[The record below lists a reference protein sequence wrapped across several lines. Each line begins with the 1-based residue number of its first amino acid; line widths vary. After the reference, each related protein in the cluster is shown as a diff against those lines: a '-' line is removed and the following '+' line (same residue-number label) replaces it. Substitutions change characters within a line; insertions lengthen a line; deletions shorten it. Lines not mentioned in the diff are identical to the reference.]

1 MKQWGVWVVLILL
14 ISGCTPKMGKDILI
28 EPQGGIRLENTQSE
42 VMLGVLW
49 LLGAPVEK
57 EAIRLGG
64 DVKVVN
70 KWHSDMKLIS
80 LVYSLN
86 EGTDSIAN
94 GEACIDE
101 KGSWVI
107 ASGKEKII
115 PLALRIDTERLN
127 LNRINGVLQSKR
139 KLLFKGEAVI
149 EVWGI
154 QKRYFFEKE
163 GTKEIQ
169 KALKKLLS
177 V

>member
-1 MKQWGVWVVLILL
+1 MKHWGVWAAAFILFT
-14 ISGCTPKMGKDILI
+14 GCTPKMGKDILI
-28 EPQGGIRLENTQSE
+28 EPQGGIRLENTRDE

-64 DVKVVN
+64 DIKVVN
-70 KWHSDMKLIS
+70 RWHSDMKLVS
-80 LVYSLN
+80 LSYSLN
-86 EGTDSIAN
+86 DGPESIAR
-94 GEACIDE
+94 GEACINDHT
-101 KGSWVI
+101 SWVI

-115 PLALRIDTERLN
+115 PLSLRIDTERLS

-139 KLLFKGEAVI
+139 KLFLKGEAVI
-149 EVWGI
+149 EVWGF
-154 QKRYFFEKE
+154 QKHYFFEKE

-177 V
+177 L